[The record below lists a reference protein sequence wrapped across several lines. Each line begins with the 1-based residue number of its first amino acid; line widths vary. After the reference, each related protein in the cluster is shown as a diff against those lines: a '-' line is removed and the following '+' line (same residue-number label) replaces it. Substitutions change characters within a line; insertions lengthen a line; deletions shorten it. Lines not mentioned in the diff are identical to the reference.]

1 MKSPSI
7 MIAMAALATGLL
19 WTPKALAGG
28 IFERQVHELRRV
40 QQERK
45 CGALTWAGTRGLR
58 AEPWWVKNLKQEPWW
73 SRELAPRGRHQFF
86 RVPGGVGG
94 YVGKMKSHRYQKGP
108 MDRW

>member
-45 CGALTWAGTRGLR
+45 CGALTRAGTRGLR